1 MKMRKILG
9 LLLSFLL
16 IAAMFAGCGEK
27 AMAPMENG
35 AAMDS
40 YYEPAQGGDMN
51 YGVMDSLNRVDME
64 KPESNKAEGSTTSST
79 AGEGTITPQNQK
91 LIRTIRLNA
100 ETEDMDVLLS
110 QVEARINELGGY
122 VEAREIY
129 NGSMYNSKRYRSASL
144 TIRIP
149 AAKLDSFVN
158 HVGEVSNITNN
169 TETTQDVTLQY
180 VAIES
185 RIKALETEQE
195 TLLELMKKA
204 DNMSD
209 LLTIESRL
217 TDVRYELEN
226 ISAQLRVYDNKV
238 NYGTI
243 HLSITEVVEY
253 SEPEPENGWQRM
265 ANGFIKSAKGVGNGL
280 KEFFIW
286 LITAVPYLL
295 LIGAIGFGIFM
306 IIFCS
311 VRRKQK
317 RRAAQKKAE
326 E

>member
-1 MKMRKILG
+1 MKIRKLLA
-9 LLLSFLL
+9 LLLTLLL
-16 IAAMFAGCGEK
+16 IAGIFAGCGSK
-27 AMAPMENG
+27 AADNAAPMDRYDEP
-35 AAMDS
+35 AMDVPES
-40 YYEPAQGGDMN
+40 GAPN
-51 YGVMDSLNRVDME
+51 YGSVADSKLESGVTDSADSPDTTVT
-64 KPESNKAEGSTTSST
+64 PE
-79 AGEGTITPQNQK
+79 NQK
-91 LIRTIRLNA
+91 LIRRIYLDA
-100 ETEDMDVLLS
+100 ETEDMDALLS
-110 QVEARINELGGY
+110 QVLERVNELGGY

-129 NGSMYNSKRYRSASL
+129 NGSVYNSKRYRNANL

-158 HVGEVSNITNN
+158 HVEDVSNITSNRE
-169 TETTQDVTLQY
+169 ETDDVTLQY

-185 RIKALETEQE
+185 RIKALETEQA
-195 TLLELMKKA
+195 TLLELMAKA

-226 ISAQLRVYDNKV
+226 ITSQLRTFDNKI

-243 HLSITEVVEY
+243 YLDITEVVEY

-265 ANGFIKSAKGVGNGL
+265 GKGFVKSLKGVGNGL

-286 LITAVPYLL
+286 LVGATPYLL
-295 LIGAIGFGIFM
+295 LIGGIGFVIFI
-306 IIFCS
+306 IIFSS
-311 VRRKQK
+311 VRKKQK

>member
-1 MKMRKILG
+1 MKTRKLLAILWIC
-9 LLLSFLL
+9 LLMAGML
-16 IAAMFAGCGEK
+16 AGCGE
-27 AMAPMENG
+27 AMKNE

-40 YYEPAQGGDMN
+40 FYDADMPMAPESAPN
-51 YGVMDSLNRVDME
+51 YGSLSDGRVDME
-64 KPESNKAEGSTTSST
+64 KPEAGKNQGVTSDSANDTTVN
-79 AGEGTITPQNQK
+79 PQNQK
-91 LIRTIRLNA
+91 LIRTVRLNA
-100 ETEDMDVLLS
+100 ETEDMDTLLS
-110 QVEARINELGGY
+110 QVEARIDELGGY
-122 VEAREIY
+122 VEAREVH

-144 TIRIP
+144 TVRIP
-149 AAKLDSFVN
+149 AAQLDSFVS

-185 RIKALETEQE
+185 RIKALETEQA

-226 ISAQLRVYDNKV
+226 IASQLRVYDNKV

-265 ANGFIKSAKGVGNGL
+265 GKGFVKSLKGVGNGL
-280 KEFFIW
+280 KEFVIW

-295 LIGAIGFGIFM
+295 LIGTIGFGIFL

-317 RRAAQKKAE
+317 RRAAQQKTE